1 LTALAFG
8 VFYWAPSAVWFA
20 VACATW
26 GVAAAVNGAAPAA
39 YAADHAKPGMNAAAM
54 SSYRMM
60 SDVGYVLGPI
70 ALGVLV
76 DVAGTGIALLCAA
89 ALIGSVGLVFA
100 LAAPESYRSRTHR
113 ND

>member
-1 LTALAFG
+1 
-8 VFYWAPSAVWFA
+8 
-20 VACATW
+20 
-26 GVAAAVNGAAPAA
+26 
-39 YAADHAKPGMNAAAM
+39 MNAAAM

-89 ALIGSVGLVFA
+89 GLIGSVGFVFA
-100 LAAPESYRSRTHR
+100 LAAPESYRSRTYR